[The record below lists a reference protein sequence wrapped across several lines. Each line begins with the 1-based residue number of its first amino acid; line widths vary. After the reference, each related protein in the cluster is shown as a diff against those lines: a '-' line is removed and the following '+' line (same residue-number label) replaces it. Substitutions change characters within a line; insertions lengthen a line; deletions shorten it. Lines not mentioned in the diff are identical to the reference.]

1 MFITLD
7 LTHGGVCLSLESI
20 AIHSPNLLNIEYGIF
35 GNCPSLSG
43 IKMYLWLWPKL
54 FAAMNECMHRISFYI
69 YAVISNTDEFRNSCR
84 SASSKITKTMMTC
97 EDKFFALMFRNKQ
110 P

>member
-54 FAAMNECMHRISFYI
+54 FAAMNKCTEFLFIFMQ
-69 YAVISNTDEFRNSCR
+69 VISNTDEFRNSCR
-84 SASSKITKTMMTC
+84 SASSKITKTIMTC
-97 EDKFFALMFRNKQ
+97 DDKFFALMFRNKQ